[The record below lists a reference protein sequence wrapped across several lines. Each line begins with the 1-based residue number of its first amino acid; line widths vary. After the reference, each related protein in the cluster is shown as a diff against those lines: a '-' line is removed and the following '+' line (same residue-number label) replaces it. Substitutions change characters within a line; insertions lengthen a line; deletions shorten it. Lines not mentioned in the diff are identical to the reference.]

1 MTVTDGPDEVVRH
14 DAEVLVT
21 QPGSTVVTVGYEGRT
36 AEELVQ
42 AVEDCVDVLVDV
54 RLTPSSR
61 KPGLSKGKLSA
72 ALERAGVR
80 YLHMRALGNPRENRA
95 GYRAGDPDSQRRY
108 ADVLRD
114 DAARDA
120 LEQLEQLLSD
130 ARVALLCFERD
141 SGACHRQA
149 IADELL
155 RRRPDLRLQH
165 V

>member
-1 MTVTDGPDEVVRH
+1 MT
-14 DAEVLVT
+14 
-21 QPGSTVVTVGYEGRT
+21 
-36 AEELVQ
+36 
-42 AVEDCVDVLVDV
+42 EDRIDVLVDV

-72 ALERAGVR
+72 ALERSGVV
-80 YLHMRALGNPRENRA
+80 YVHMRALGNPRDNRA
-95 GYRAGDPDSQRRY
+95 GYRDGDPASQQRY
-108 ADVLRD
+108 ADVLREE
-114 DAARDA
+114 AAELA
-120 LEQLEQLLSD
+120 LEQLEDLLNG

-165 V
+165 F